1 MGAGRRLIESV
12 ALCVWQRHLRN
23 VSTLPNRTPRR
34 QIEAGFFYV
43 QRFAAQVYF
52 FALTPRSL
60 SFMEM
65 TRETPFSCCE
75 TP

>member
-1 MGAGRRLIESV
+1 MVGPGRIELPTSSLGNSRSVQLSYDPEMNGIIPKSV
-12 ALCVWQRHLRN
+12 ADL
-23 VSTLPNRTPRR
+23 
-34 QIEAGFFYV
+34 A
-43 QRFAAQVYF
+43 YF
-52 FALTPRSL
+52 FALMPRSL

>member
-1 MGAGRRLIESV
+1 MCFGTECRTLCAKTQTIDAGS
-12 ALCVWQRHLRN
+12 
-23 VSTLPNRTPRR
+23 
-34 QIEAGFFYV
+34 FYV
-43 QRFAAQVYF
+43 QRFAAQGYF

>member
-1 MGAGRRLIESV
+1 MVFIGFLAHSTERGAYSV
-12 ALCVWQRHLRN
+12 QLSYDPEMNADIIPK
-23 VSTLPNRTPRR
+23 S
-34 QIEAGFFYV
+34 
-43 QRFAAQVYF
+43 AADLAYF
-52 FALTPRSL
+52 LDLMPRSL